1 MTTAQISSDAQTM
14 IGQRRARSLAT
25 ARSRSR
31 FVSGVRFALIIAAV
45 LVALNAA
52 VQIIRSSGHGE
63 ITEPLLQTSGGAER
77 IINPRFTGRDES
89 GVPFVITADTAERRI
104 GGSLGEV
111 DLTQPT
117 LDYAL
122 LDGDENGSRVLADR
136 GIFNELEQSLTLI
149 QSVRL
154 STRSG
159 YVFETNSATLYLREG
174 AIIGTEPVL
183 GLAPW
188 GGVRA
193 DGFEVRDEGADVSFT
208 GDVRTRI
215 NAPEQALEAENEPSE
230 ETEP

>member
-1 MTTAQISSDAQTM
+1 M

-25 ARSRSR
+25 AQSRSR
-31 FVSGVRFALIIAAV
+31 FVAGVRLV
-45 LVALNAA
+45 LLVAAGLVAMNAI
-52 VQIIRSSGHGE
+52 VQIVMSSGRGE
-63 ITEPLLQTSGGAER
+63 VIEPVLRVSGDSER
-77 IINPRFTGRDES
+77 IINPRFTGRDQT

-111 DLTQPT
+111 DLNRPT

-122 LDGDENGSRVLADR
+122 LDGDENASRVLADL
-136 GIFNELEQSLTLI
+136 GIFNEAEQSLTLI
-149 QSVRL
+149 QNVRL

-159 YVFETNSATLYLREG
+159 YVFETNSATLYLRDG
-174 AIIGTEPVL
+174 AIIGSEQVL

-193 DGFEVRDEGADVSFT
+193 DGFEVREEGAHVRFL

-215 NAPEQALEAENEPSE
+215 NAPEQALETTGESSE
-230 ETEP
+230 EIEP